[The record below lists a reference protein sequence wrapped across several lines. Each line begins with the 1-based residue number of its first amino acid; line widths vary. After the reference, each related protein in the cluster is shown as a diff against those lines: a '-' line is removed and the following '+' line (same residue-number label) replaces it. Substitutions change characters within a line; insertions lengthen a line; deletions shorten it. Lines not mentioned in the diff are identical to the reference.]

1 MGLGLPLDSRI
12 RTIKMNILPR
22 LLYLFTALPV
32 EVLPKQFR
40 ERDKHLSRFIWN
52 NKRPRV
58 RYSTLQLPGK
68 MGGMT
73 LPCLKDYHLL
83 AQLRPLV
90 CWCNSAYEAKWKD
103 IEPSLMDIPVQSV
116 LGCPGRI
123 NVLMY

>member
-1 MGLGLPLDSRI
+1 MGLGLLLDSRI

-22 LLYLFTALPV
+22 LLYSYTALPV
-32 EVLPKQFR
+32 EVPPKQFR
-40 ERDKHLSRFIWN
+40 EWDRHLFIWN

-68 MGGMT
+68 MMVIA
-73 LPCLKDYHLL
+73 LSCLKDLS

-103 IEPSLMDIPVQSV
+103 IELSLMDIQYLYSQSW
-116 LGCPGRI
+116 GARAE
-123 NVLMY
+123 LMY